1 MHHEGGA
8 TSVAPEDS
16 YSVQIITV
24 PSQGPFQLDQQVQF
38 SCVID
43 PTPPDPVTY
52 QWRTVTHV
60 SGGNTYTQQSFN
72 VTYSANSGYQLP
84 YHHYFC
90 EVLMNQTVIGSTSKL
105 IQLQGELNAYKIM
118 S

>member
-8 TSVAPEDS
+8 TSVAVEDS

-24 PSQGPFQLDQQVQF
+24 PSQGPFQLEQQVQF

-52 QWRTVTHV
+52 QWRRLTDVY
-60 SGGNTYTQQSFN
+60 GGSSYTQQSF
-72 VTYSANSGYQLP
+72 
-84 YHHYFC
+84 
-90 EVLMNQTVIGSTSKL
+90 ST
-105 IQLQGELNAYKIM
+105 
-118 S
+118 